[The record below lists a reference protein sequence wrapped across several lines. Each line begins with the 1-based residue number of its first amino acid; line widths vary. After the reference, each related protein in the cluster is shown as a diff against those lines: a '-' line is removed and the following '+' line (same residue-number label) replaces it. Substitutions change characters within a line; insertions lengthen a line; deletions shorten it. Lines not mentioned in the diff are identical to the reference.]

1 MEKFSEIKT
10 RNDFAD
16 FLRIPRSKLTHILY
30 VKKPDSYYE
39 TFEIPKKN
47 GDTRTICAPSGDLKG
62 LQTKLAN
69 ALWEHQKS
77 IHASTG
83 SRPNISHAFEKEK
96 SIITN
101 AKVHRNKRFVLNMDL
116 ECFFDSFH
124 FGRVQGYFEKNKDF
138 SLPREV
144 SVIIAQIA
152 CYNGRLPQGAPS
164 SPIITNLIC
173 QILDIRLLKIAKKY
187 KLDYTR
193 YADDLTFSTNNRSF
207 LDNQE
212 AFIKEISAVISK
224 AGFTINEK
232 KTRLLYRD
240 SRQEVTGLVVNKKIN
255 VNRTYVRKTK
265 AMAHQLYTTGE
276 FAIDGVPASIKQL
289 EGRFSFI
296 DQLDLYNNRLDEAK
310 HDAYHLNGR
319 ELQYRAFMFYKNFYA
334 HEIPLIVTEGKTD
347 VRYLKAAL
355 MKFYTKY
362 PSLIEKDDTGKFV
375 FKIKFFQRSK
385 RWKYFFGISLDGGDA
400 MKVLY
405 RYFTGKKGA
414 TDYFSY
420 FRRITGRE
428 QLSPV
433 VLLYDNETESKKPL
447 KTFLGEDAGI
457 TEIQKQELKNN
468 LLLKLLPDST
478 LFLLTNPLI
487 AGKTECEI
495 EDLFAPDLLGL
506 VLGGKTFS
514 RKDKPDKD
522 KHYGKEIFSEYV
534 LANYQSIDFQGFIP
548 LLDALNSIVESCK
561 TSITG
566 TIS

>member
-1 MEKFSEIKT
+1 MEKFSEIQT

-47 GDTRTICAPSGDLKG
+47 GDTKTICAPSGDLKS
-62 LQTKLAN
+62 LQSRLAD
-69 ALWEHQKS
+69 ALWEHQK
-77 IHASTG
+77 IIQTSTNN
-83 SRPNISHAFEKEK
+83 SPNISHAFEKEK

-116 ECFFDSFH
+116 ENFFDSFH
-124 FGRVQGYFEKNKDF
+124 FGRVQGYFEKSKNF

-144 SVIIAQIA
+144 SIIIAQIA
-152 CYNGRLPQGAPS
+152 CYHGRLPQGAPS

-173 QILDIRLLKIAKKY
+173 QILDMRLLKIAKKY

-193 YADDLTFSTNNRSF
+193 YADDLTFSTNDRNF
-207 LDNQE
+207 LDNE
-212 AFIKEISAVISK
+212 ESAIKEISAEISK

-240 SRQEVTGLVVNKKIN
+240 SRQEVTGLVVNKKIS
-255 VNRTYVRKTK
+255 VNRIYVRKTK
-265 AMAHQLYTTGE
+265 AMAHQLYTAGE
-276 FAIDGVPASIKQL
+276 FTIDGVPASIRQL

-296 DQLDLYNNRLDEAK
+296 DQLDLYNNKLDEAK
-310 HDAYHLNGR
+310 HDAYHLNSR

-334 HEIPLIVTEGKTD
+334 HEIPLIMTEGKTD

-355 MKFYTKY
+355 MNLHDKY
-362 PSLIEKDDTGKFV
+362 PALIEMDDMGKFV
-375 FKIKFFQRSK
+375 FKVKFFQRSK

-420 FRRITGRE
+420 FQRISGRE

-447 KTFLGEDAGI
+447 KAFLSEDAGI
-457 TEIQKQELKNN
+457 TDIQKQELKKN
-468 LLLKLLPDST
+468 LFLKLLPDSK
-478 LFLLTNPLI
+478 LFLLTNPLTT
-487 AGKTECEI
+487 GKTECEI

-522 KHYGKEIFSEYV
+522 KHYGKDIFSEYV
-534 LANYQSIDFQGFIP
+534 LANYQSIDFRGFIP
-548 LLDALNSIVESCK
+548 LLDALNSIVESDK
-561 TSITG
+561 KAAIPG
-566 TIS
+566 TK

>member
-1 MEKFSEIKT
+1 MEKFSDIKT

-47 GDTRTICAPSGDLKG
+47 GDTRTICAPSGDLKS
-62 LQTKLAN
+62 LQTRLAN

-77 IHASTG
+77 IRTSTNT
-83 SRPNISHAFEKEK
+83 RPNISHAFEKEK

-116 ECFFDSFH
+116 ESFFDSFH
-124 FGRVQGYFEKNKDF
+124 FGRVQGFFEKSKDF
-138 SLPREV
+138 LLPREV
-144 SVIIAQIA
+144 SIIIAQIA

-164 SPIITNLIC
+164 SPIITNLLC
-173 QILDIRLLKIAKKY
+173 QILDMRLLKIAKKY

-193 YADDLTFSTNNRSF
+193 YADDLTFSTNNRNF

-255 VNRTYVRKTK
+255 VNRIYVRKTK

-276 FAIDGVPASIKQL
+276 FTIDGVPASTKQL

-296 DQLDLYNNRLDEAK
+296 DQLDLYNNRLDEEK

-334 HEIPLIVTEGKTD
+334 HEIPLVVTEGKTD

-355 MKFYTKY
+355 MKFYSKY
-362 PSLIEKDDTGKFV
+362 PSLIEKDEHGQFV
-375 FKIKFFQRSK
+375 FKIKFFRRSK

-420 FRRITGRE
+420 FQRLSGRE
-428 QLSPV
+428 QSAPV
-433 VLLYDNETESKKPL
+433 ILLYDNETESKRPL
-447 KTFLGEDAGI
+447 KSFLSEDAGI
-457 TEIQKQELKNN
+457 TEAQKEELKKN
-468 LLLKLLPDST
+468 LQLKLLPDSK
-478 LFLLTNPLI
+478 LFLLTNPLV
-487 AGKTECEI
+487 AEKTECEI
-495 EDLFAPDLLGL
+495 EDLFTTDLLNL
-506 VLGGKTFS
+506 VLGDKTFS

-534 LANYQSIDFQGFIP
+534 LTNYQSIDFQGFIP
-548 LLDALNSIVESCK
+548 LLDALNSIVGMCAASQH
-561 TSITG
+561 SN
-566 TIS
+566 

>member
-1 MEKFSEIKT
+1 MEKFSDIET

-30 VKKPDSYYE
+30 VNKPDSYYE
-39 TFEIPKKN
+39 TFEIPKKD
-47 GDTRTICAPSGDLKG
+47 GERRTICAPSGDLKS

-69 ALWEHQKS
+69 ALWEHQKNLRS
-77 IHASTG
+77 STQTK
-83 SRPNISHAFEKEK
+83 PNISHAFEKEK

-101 AKVHRNKRFVLNMDL
+101 AKIHRNKRFVLNMDL
-116 ECFFDSFH
+116 ENFFDSFH
-124 FGRVQGYFEKNKDF
+124 FGRVKGYFEKSKDF
-138 SLPREV
+138 LLPREV
-144 SVIIAQIA
+144 SIIIAQIA

-173 QILDIRLLKIAKKY
+173 QILDLRLLKIAKKY

-193 YADDLTFSTNNRSF
+193 YADDLTFSTNNDSF

-212 AFIKEISAVISK
+212 SFIREVTAVISK
-224 AGFTINEK
+224 AGFTVNEK

-255 VNRTYVRKTK
+255 VNRTYTRKTK
-265 AMAHQLYTTGE
+265 AMAHHLYTTGE
-276 FAIDGVPASIKQL
+276 FTIDGIPANIKQL

-296 DQLDLYNNRLDEAK
+296 DQLDLYNNRLDDAK

-334 HEIPLIVTEGKTD
+334 NEVPLIVTEGKTD

-362 PSLIEKDDTGKFV
+362 PNLIERDDTGKFI
-375 FKIKFFQRSK
+375 FKIRFFRRSK

-414 TDYFSY
+414 TDYFAY
-420 FRRITGRE
+420 FQRMSGRK
-428 QLSPV
+428 QKSPV
-433 VLLYDNETESKKPL
+433 VLLYDNETESKRPL
-447 KTFLGEDAGI
+447 KTFLSEDAGI
-457 TEIQKQELKNN
+457 TELQREELKDT
-468 LLLKLLPDST
+468 LQLKLLPDSK
-478 LFLLTNPLI
+478 LFLLTNPLVS
-487 AGKTECEI
+487 GKVECEI
-495 EDLFAPDLLGL
+495 EDLFSTDLLGL

-514 RKDKPDKD
+514 RKDNPDKD

-534 LANYQSIDFQGFIP
+534 LTNYQSIDFQGFIP
-548 LLDALNSIVESCK
+548 LLDALNSIVESSK
-561 TSITG
+561 TPLATTAS
-566 TIS
+566 